1 MGTAKHSD
9 SEEGPSIEMSEESKE
24 LDYKFF
30 GDSSSSDSELESVEF
45 DWMY

>member
-1 MGTAKHSD
+1 MGTAKYSD

-24 LDYKFF
+24 LDYIFL
-30 GDSSSSDSELESVEF
+30 GDSSNSDSELESDEF